1 MIDVGENIRYI
12 RETYDV
18 KGNELADILNISKSS
33 ISHYEKNDHDVPL
46 RNLVKISNYFDL
58 SLDYILNLT
67 DIKRYE
73 DLKKPVDLK
82 ITSER
87 IKQIC
92 LDQK

>member
-1 MIDVGENIRYI
+1 MCMIDVGEKIRYI

-33 ISHYEKNDHDVPL
+33 ISHYEKNDRDVPL

-73 DLKKPVDLK
+73 DLKKACRFK
-82 ITSER
+82 NH
-87 IKQIC
+87 
-92 LDQK
+92 